1 MQVIITKKKYIDKCT
16 YYHIDYC
23 VMGQSEELSQAIGK
37 NNRVALGILD
47 KGFANKSN
55 QNEEVDIMAKK
66 IHQQRKRETIIKRN
80 SFLIFHKKK
89 KKRNWEMELL
99 NMKMVLQLVN

>member
-1 MQVIITKKKYIDKCT
+1 MLDKNTISLLGLAMRARKIATGDVLLKSIRQKKVDFVIIAEDASDNTKKKYIDKCT

-47 KGFANKSN
+47 KGFANK
-55 QNEEVDIMAKK
+55 
-66 IHQQRKRETIIKRN
+66 IK
-80 SFLIFHKKK
+80 SK
-89 KKRNWEMELL
+89 
-99 NMKMVLQLVN
+99 